1 MDGGIA
7 DYPNQACQKKG
18 ALHQYEGPLGE
29 FSLGLVEFFIV
40 FALIPDHF
48 AVVIEHPQKPLLF
61 PGTELTFTSK
71 PCFLALDPIQIVL
84 NNLRF
89 GLGQLALSDPI
100 IDSSLLAINPRSEL
114 VAETGSCRD
123 RNTNKNHQHHQ
134 HHYCARSSHKFPPE
148 SLKVSLT
155 FSKASSF
162 VVKKPNPGI
171 T

>member
-29 FSLGLVEFFIV
+29 LSLGLVEFFIV
-40 FALIPDHF
+40 FALISDHF
-48 AVVIEHPQKPLLF
+48 TVVIEHPQKPLLF
-61 PGTELTFTSK
+61 PGGELTCASK

-89 GLGQLALSDPI
+89 GLGQFALSDPI
-100 IDSSLLAINPRSEL
+100 IDSSLLAINPPIEL
-114 VAETGSCRD
+114 AAEPGGRRD
-123 RNTNKNHQHHQ
+123 GNTNKNHQHHQ
-134 HHYCARSSHKFPPE
+134 HYYCARSSHKFPPD

-155 FSKASSF
+155 FSKASSI
-162 VVKKPNPGI
+162 VVEKPNPGN